1 MTVKTLLIFAGAA
14 LALFLAAR
22 SVAGYETTAEHLY
35 GGEMVEITCEDGQPT
50 GGEGVHLASARQAC
64 AEARSDQRGWAPW
77 LLGAGV
83 ILLVWGI
90 VDIRSGR
97 SR

>member
-1 MTVKTLLIFAGAA
+1 MTVKTLLILAGAA
-14 LALFLAAR
+14 LALFLSAR
-22 SVAGYETTAEHLY
+22 SMAGYETTAEHLY
-35 GGEMVEITCEDGQPT
+35 SGEMVEITCNNGQPT

-64 AEARSDQRGWAPW
+64 AEERSDQRSWAPW
-77 LLGAGV
+77 LFGAGV

-90 VDIRSGR
+90 VDIRGAR